1 MSLVTASLSRCLSS
15 RVGYQWAAVG
25 SVDPK
30 RARAQARAAY
40 PKQIAAAGRLSSLV
54 AAGTGSSPAR
64 ILAALLLS
72 VTISAASQAQDA
84 PDGES
89 TTPPVPESPGG
100 WVYGEQGLEYQSSGG
115 NRFRIGLRFQTRFED
130 LTVSLSVQDSDSTEQ
145 RSELGLNR
153 GRLKMGGTLLAQKLD
168 LYMEYDQPS
177 SNLLD
182 YRATVGLSDNLKLRI
197 GQWKSEF
204 NRERIDSSGNLQMAD
219 RSLANYW
226 FTIDRQPGIALHG
239 RSWRGS
245 QADSSWW
252 AEYLSGQGRGG
263 KTSSDSGLWLGR
275 WQWNPNG
282 EVLPFS
288 QSELR
293 RRPSPITSLAV
304 AMVAG
309 ESPFTRFSS
318 AGGGQLPGF
327 VDGDYDLQQLLF
339 ETAAHYRGISW
350 QQELHFKR
358 IKDRSSGARH
368 SIKGFYLQLGT
379 FPSEWLSTLPRQLE
393 LAARYALVDPDTDT
407 VTASQREVSLA
418 CNWFINGHRNKL
430 TLEYSRLDADFADQP
445 TRGHRVRLQWEL
457 SI

>member
-1 MSLVTASLSRCLSS
+1 MTLLLT
-15 RVGYQWAAVG
+15 
-25 SVDPK
+25 
-30 RARAQARAAY
+30 
-40 PKQIAAAGRLSSLV
+40 IAP
-54 AAGTGSSPAR
+54 AGT
-64 ILAALLLS
+64 ALG
-72 VTISAASQAQDA
+72 QDA
-84 PDGES
+84 RQPVATSQHES
-89 TTPPVPESPGG
+89 VVDTG
-100 WVYGEQGLEYQSSGG
+100 WHYGEKGLTYHWQDAS
-115 NRFRIGLRFQTRFED
+115 RFWVGLRFQTRFED
-130 LTVSLSVQDSDSTEQ
+130 FTVNAPTSDAGPKEQ

-153 GRLKMGGTLLAQKLD
+153 GRLKMGSTLLAQRLN
-168 LYMEYDQPS
+168 LYLEYDQPS

-182 YRATVGLSDNLKLRI
+182 YRATVGLSDSLKLRV

-204 NRERIDSSGNLQMAD
+204 SRERIDSSGNLQMVD

-226 FTIDRQPGIALHG
+226 FTIDRQAGIALHG

-288 QSELR
+288 QSDLR
-293 RRPSPITSLAV
+293 RRTSPITSLAV

-339 ETAAHYRGISW
+339 ETAAHYRGVSW

-379 FPSEWLSTLPRQLE
+379 FPSEWLSSLPRQLE
-393 LAARYALVDPDTDT
+393 FAARYALVDPDTDT